1 MRPQVQILYR
11 PLFGAP
17 MVKAE
22 LRKLYCGQRLSMMEI
37 ARRLR
42 RTHAT
47 VLYWMKKHQVPR
59 RSWSESSYCKQ
70 NPGGDPFTIP
80 RKLSTRQRELTT
92 AALLLYW
99 AEGSKNSWAMQ
110 LANLDARMLQLFM
123 KFLRVVCHADERR
136 VFVYVRVHR
145 QFSVKAARTYWAGLL
160 WLPASRIFVYPH
172 TDQRSQASKQ
182 WSRHGIAT
190 VEFHST
196 KLKRW
201 LDVEKEAHIR
211 RQLGNGDDHSPER
224 RYQSHQRAERAH
236 C

>member
-1 MRPQVQILYR
+1 MI
-11 PLFGAP
+11 
-17 MVKAE
+17 KAE
-22 LRKLYCGQRLSMMEI
+22 LRQLYFGQRLSMMEI
-37 ARRLR
+37 AKKLR

-47 VLYWMKKHQVPR
+47 VLYWMKKHRIPR
-59 RSWSESSYCKQ
+59 RSWSESTYCKQ
-70 NPGGDPFTIP
+70 NPAGDPFTIP
-80 RKLSTRQRELTT
+80 RTLSTRQRGLKT

-99 AEGSKNSWAMQ
+99 AEGSKNSWGTQ

-123 KFLRVVCHADERR
+123 KFLRGVCHVDERR

-160 WLPASRIFVYPH
+160 RLPASRIFVYPH
-172 TDQRSQASKQ
+172 TDQRSRASKQ

-190 VEFHST
+190 LEFHST

-201 LDVEKEAHIR
+201 LDVEREAYIH
-211 RQLGNGDDHSPER
+211 RQLGHGDVHSPER
-224 RYQSHQRAERAH
+224 RYQNHRRAERAN